1 MGNCCSATQIISAV
15 AFKCCRGLHERSCL
29 SHVYCH
35 SSLLCT
41 HSRRLTLLLSCRG
54 GKGSEALASFLSEA
68 VQLLLRRPQELYE
81 QQQQLLAAAAGGAS
95 GDGSA
100 EDLQDQEQAQPQFSL
115 LAPCA
120 LRQLLRML
128 PSSKIP
134 SADKAAVVAYVATVL
149 GQLAQ
154 QQLGAPAC
162 AQLAAVLVGI
172 VRLEALRQQGLEQP
186 PADAAASKQ
195 KKQKKRKLADG
206 DSAVNGDTAVAS
218 LALPAEGRP
227 LLALLAALKQQG
239 GAAEAAGEDAR
250 TGQKRGSSATD
261 GQLGPAAVVQPDS
274 AVDEEVAELQSAD
287 GTGGACCQL
296 ISQLTAAG
304 NSSSVT
310 ASLLAAVQQHLAG
323 SDGGSCGAA
332 VRQCLHLLDSRHAPA
347 AAEAALLQ
355 VLQAAALL
363 GGTSGSVS
371 QLRCLQLLAGSTCV
385 ARSLAPGG
393 NTALA
398 AAVTQLLLHALTAPS
413 AGADASAAAACCA
426 PLLQRVAAEVEPV
439 LAAALSAKA
448 DSDSM
453 PAAAQ
458 RFLLLLPCMPAAA
471 VDELAGV
478 LVGGLAPPPP
488 SKENGSRQKRK
499 KRAEAASGLDA
510 GQHSWLAALAAAVLQ
525 QQLTGGS
532 LGRQPGQLGQA
543 CRLLLLLAS
552 TSTAAEASADTGGA
566 KGGSILADATECFLQ
581 VLNSSHKGAALAA
594 LGTPGQLQL
603 LRCCLSQ
610 AAAGSDA
617 ALRPCAQLAALLVLG
632 SSDCRRLAA
641 VELLP
646 ALLGGESASAL
657 ALALPAAASCEQ
669 QQQQEEGQPEEG
681 LHGDIEGGLAATLH
695 QQLMPYF
702 SGHKLSLDLHGK
714 QQDGSKKRKEKKR
727 KSSSGSETAPAAPA
741 AAALLAA
748 AAQQLLRQHAL
759 PSLRLVH
766 QCSANEG
773 YQVPLELLPAHGW
786 LTSSAAQPADNLV
799 QASAAESAEAAVL
812 LLTAGGSRPAVEDL
826 AACVHCV
833 AVTLTGLLRRVLP
846 ALPCLKL
853 LPGGYAGVMKQHLMV
868 CNLLVRL
875 LSSDQHAG
883 SGGTL

>member
-1 MGNCCSATQIISAV
+1 
-15 AFKCCRGLHERSCL
+15 
-29 SHVYCH
+29 
-35 SSLLCT
+35 LL
-41 HSRRLTLLLSCRG
+41 RSCRG

-68 VQLLLRRPQELYE
+68 VQLLLRRPHELYE
-81 QQQQLLAAAAGGAS
+81 QQQQLLAAAAGGEA
-95 GDGSA
+95 GDGIA
-100 EDLQDQEQAQPQFSL
+100 EGLQEQEQEQAQPQFSL

-172 VRLEALRQQGLEQP
+172 VRLEALRQQGLELP
-186 PADAAASKQ
+186 PADAGACKQ

-227 LLALLAALKQQG
+227 LLALLAALEQQG
-239 GAAEAAGEDAR
+239 GGAEAAGEGGR
-250 TGQKRGSSATD
+250 TGQKRGSSTPD
-261 GQLGPAAVVQPDS
+261 GQLRPAAVVQPDS
-274 AVDEEVAELQSAD
+274 AVDEEIAELQAAD
-287 GTGGACCQL
+287 GTDGACCQL

-304 NSSSVT
+304 NSSSDT

-332 VRQCLHLLDSRHAPA
+332 VRQCLHLLDSRNAPA

-363 GGTSGSVS
+363 GGNSSSMS

-398 AAVTQLLLHALTAPS
+398 AAVTQLLHRALTAPS

-471 VDELAGV
+471 VEEVAGV

-488 SKENGSRQKRK
+488 PKENGSRQKRK

-510 GQHSWLAALAAAVLQ
+510 GQHSWLAVLAAAVLQ
-525 QQLTGGS
+525 QQLTCG
-532 LGRQPGQLGQA
+532 LGDQPGQLGQA

-552 TSTAAEASADTGGA
+552 TSTAAGAAADTDGA
-566 KGGSILADATECFLQ
+566 KGGSLLADTAECFLQ
-581 VLNSSHKGAALAA
+581 VLSSSHQGAALTA
-594 LGTPGQLQL
+594 LGTAGQLQL

-617 ALRPCAQLAALLVLG
+617 ALQPCAQLAALLVHG

-657 ALALPAAASCEQ
+657 ALALPAAASCVQ
-669 QQQQEEGQPEEG
+669 QQQQKEGEQTEEG
-681 LHGDIEGGLAATLH
+681 LHGDIEGGLAAMLH

-702 SGHKLSLDLHGK
+702 CGRKLSLCLPSK
-714 QQDGSKKRKEKKR
+714 QPDGSKKRKEKKR
-727 KSSSGSETAPAAPA
+727 KSSSGGETAPA
-741 AAALLAA
+741 AAALLAG

-759 PSLRLVH
+759 PCLRLVH
-766 QCSANEG
+766 QCSADEG
-773 YQVPLELLPAHGW
+773 HQQVPLELLPAQGW
-786 LTSSAAQPADNLV
+786 LTSSAAQPVDNLV

-812 LLTAGGSRPAVEDL
+812 LLTAGGRHPAVEDL
-826 AACVHCV
+826 AACMHCV
-833 AVTLTGLLRRVLP
+833 AVTLTGLLRCELCP
-846 ALPCLKL
+846 A
-853 LPGGYAGVMKQHLMV
+853 
-868 CNLLVRL
+868 
-875 LSSDQHAG
+875 
-883 SGGTL
+883 